1 MGVQYGI
8 WTFDG
13 AGIATQE
20 IADVRAALGSAESER
35 AFEYTEAAI
44 QMLYLPWPARSES
57 ERDEQPFRSRAGQV
71 VFWDGRLDNREELIV
86 SLRTEL
92 RKDPADV
99 AIVATALQLWGIA
112 ALGKFLGD
120 WALSVWDPKE
130 RIVILARDFLG
141 TKPLYYKNDEGS
153 FSWSTLIEPLLRLK
167 KQAFHLRE
175 EYLAGWFSQF
185 PGTTLTPFAGI
196 HSVPPASYVLFR
208 PRKAIVRE
216 YWNFDSA
223 KRVRHQDDRGYEEHF
238 RALFEE
244 SVRRRLRSTTPV
256 LAELSGG
263 MDSSS
268 IVCMADFVLA
278 RGHAETARL
287 DTISFYDDS
296 EPNWNESAYFN
307 IVEQR
312 RGHAGLH
319 LPVHFRNSLRPR
331 FPAERFAPTPGSG
344 DSLNENEQYTA
355 YLRSGQY
362 RVLLQGLGGDEV
374 LGGIPAFSP
383 ELADLLICGQI
394 RSFAKRL
401 MAWSLAARVPVFRL
415 TMDVFREYF
424 PARFLNRT
432 LDAVPWL
439 RPEFVRRN
447 REALLG
453 HEPRHAGW
461 DVRPSF
467 RANLEALDYL
477 RRHIGCLTSS
487 ANTVERR
494 FPYLDRDLLEFLYAV
509 PRGQLLRPNQRR
521 SLMRRALRGIVPD
534 EILNRKRKGFI
545 SRGPIVAIQQEL
557 NLLLLETNRMV
568 STELGIVD
576 NHKFQQHLRRAA
588 EGQDQPVVPLLRTLL
603 LEAWLRHISRW
614 TPRHVSPGFLGNLRT
629 EVYTSR
635 GAPDSLS

>member
-8 WTFDG
+8 WTFDR
-13 AGIATQE
+13 ASIATQE
-20 IADVRAALGSAESER
+20 LADVRAALAAGESER
-35 AFEYTEAAI
+35 VFEHTEAAI
-44 QMLYLPWPARSES
+44 QMLYLPFHARSES
-57 ERDEQPFRSRAGQV
+57 ERDEQPFRSCEGQV
-71 VFWDGRLDNREELIV
+71 VIWDGRLDNREELMA

-120 WALSVWDPKE
+120 WALSAWDPKE

-153 FSWSTLIEPLLRLK
+153 FSWSTRIDPLLRSK
-167 KQAFHLRE
+167 KQASHFQE
-175 EYLAGWFSQF
+175 EYLAGWFLQF
-185 PGTTLTPFAGI
+185 PGTNLTPFAGI
-196 HSVPPASYVLFR
+196 HSVPPASYVLVR
-208 PRKAIVRE
+208 PRKTVIRQ

-238 RALFEE
+238 RALFEQ

-268 IVCMADFVLA
+268 IVCMADLVLS

-287 DTISFYDDS
+287 DTISFYDHS
-296 EPNWNESAYFN
+296 EPNWNEGAYFN
-307 IVEQR
+307 MVEQR

-319 LPVHFRNSLRPR
+319 LPVNFRNSLRPC

-344 DSLNENEQYTA
+344 DSFNENERYAA

-374 LGGIPAFSP
+374 LGGIPAPSP

-394 RSFAKRL
+394 RTFAKSL

-415 TMDVFREYF
+415 TADVFGEYF
-424 PARFLNRT
+424 PARFPSRT
-432 LDAVPWL
+432 LDAAPWL

-453 HEPRHAGW
+453 YEPTRAGW
-461 DVRPSF
+461 SVRPSL
-467 RANLEALDYL
+467 RANLQTLDYL
-477 RRHIGCLTSS
+477 RRYIGCLASS
-487 ANTVERR
+487 ANNLERR

-509 PRGQLLRPNQRR
+509 PREQLLRPNQRR

-534 EILNRKRKGFI
+534 EILNRKRKAFI

-557 NLLLLETNRMV
+557 PLLLQETNRML

-576 NHKFQQHLRRAA
+576 NHKFQQHLKRAA

-603 LEAWLRHISRW
+603 LEAWLRHVSRW
-614 TPRHVSPGFLGNLRT
+614 FSCNASPGFLENLRT
-629 EVYTSR
+629 EVHMHRS
-635 GAPDSLS
+635 APDSFS

>member
-8 WTFDG
+8 WTFDT
-13 AGIATQE
+13 ASIATQE
-20 IADVRAALGSAESER
+20 IADVRAALGAGESER
-35 AFEYTEAAI
+35 AFEHTEAAI
-44 QMLYLPWPARSES
+44 QMLYLPFHARSES

-71 VFWDGRLDNREELIV
+71 VIWDGRLDNREELMA

-99 AIVATALQLWGIA
+99 AIVATALQAWGIA

-153 FSWSTLIEPLLRLK
+153 FSWSTLIDPLLRSK
-167 KQAFHLRE
+167 NQAFHFRE
-175 EYLAGWFSQF
+175 EYLAGWFLQF
-185 PGTTLTPFAGI
+185 PATNLTPFAGI
-196 HSVPPASYVLFR
+196 HSLPPSSHALFP
-208 PRKAIVRE
+208 PRKAVVRQ

-223 KRVRHQDDRGYEEHF
+223 ERVRYQDDRGYEEHF
-238 RALFEE
+238 RALFEQ
-244 SVRRRLRSTTPV
+244 SVRRRLLSTTPV

-268 IVCMADFVLA
+268 IVSMADLVLA
-278 RGHAETARL
+278 RGHAETSRL

-296 EPNWNESAYFN
+296 EPNWNEGAYFN

-312 RGHAGLH
+312 RGHAGLP

-331 FPAERFAPTPGSG
+331 FPAKRFAPTPGSG
-344 DSLNENEQYTA
+344 DSFDENEQYTA
-355 YLRSGQY
+355 YLRSGRY

-374 LGGIPAFSP
+374 LGGIPVPSP

-401 MAWSLAARVPVFRL
+401 LAWSLAARVPIFRL
-415 TMDVFREYF
+415 AMDVFREYF

-432 LDAVPWL
+432 FDAVPWL

-447 REALLG
+447 RKALLG
-453 HEPRHAGW
+453 YEPTHAGCC
-461 DVRPSF
+461 VRPSF
-467 RANLEALDYL
+467 RANLQTLDYL
-477 RRHIGCLTSS
+477 RRYIGCLTSS
-487 ANTVERR
+487 ANTFERR

-509 PRGQLLRPNQRR
+509 PREQLLRPNQRR

-534 EILNRKRKGFI
+534 EILNRKRKAFI
-545 SRGPIVAIQQEL
+545 SRGPIVAIQREL
-557 NLLLLETNRMV
+557 PLLLSETNQMV
-568 STELGIVD
+568 LAELGIVD
-576 NHKFQQHLRRAA
+576 NHKFQQHLKRAA

-603 LEAWLRHISRW
+603 LEAWLRHISFW
-614 TPRHVSPGFLGNLRT
+614 APRNVSPGFLGNLRT
-629 EVYTSR
+629 EVYTPR